1 MYDKIHY
8 KLKKKK
14 ENSKKKKIYI
24 YICMIYIDFLKFL
37 NKKSLR
43 LAAKI
48 DTAGFLSILI
58 ISQILY

>member
-1 MYDKIHY
+1 M
-8 KLKKKK
+8 KLQSLLKLFLM
-14 ENSKKKKIYI
+14 NSCSKTTNIK

-43 LAAKI
+43 LDAKI
-48 DTAGFLSILI
+48 DNAVFLSILV